1 MEKETKEWGN
11 KEQRAMLNTLR
22 VMFPQVRN
30 VFVLFGCLLL
40 DLGFRASFVPV
51 EMLGFVCTSQSS
63 CMMFLCLGW

>member
-30 VFVLFGCLLL
+30 LFGTWGSLFP
-40 DLGFRASFVPV
+40 DLGFRAPLVS
-51 EMLGFVCTSQSS
+51 L
-63 CMMFLCLGW
+63 LC